1 MNTTYPI
8 EYPQFFTA
16 TIIDWKHLLLDNR
29 HKDIIIDSLKFLVAE
44 KRIILNAFAIMSN
57 HIHLIWQPT
66 FAFTLSDIQ
75 ASLMKH
81 TAKELKRSLADKDAA
96 ALDTY
101 KVNNHNRT
109 YQFWKRES
117 LSIELRTHAV
127 FIQKLEYIHYNPV
140 KAGLCINPEDYY
152 YSSAKFYHTDIDDFG
167 MLTHYLGD

>member
-1 MNTTYPI
+1 M
-8 EYPQFFTA
+8 
-16 TIIDWKHLLLDNR
+16 LLDNQ
-29 HKDIIIDSLKFLVAE
+29 HKDIIVDSLKFLVAD

-75 ASLMKH
+75 ASLLKH
-81 TAKELKRSLADKDAA
+81 TAKELKRSLADKDAS
-96 ALDTY
+96 ALETY
-101 KVNNHNRT
+101 RVNKHNRT

-152 YSSAKFYHTDIDDFG
+152 YSSAKFYCTGIDDFG